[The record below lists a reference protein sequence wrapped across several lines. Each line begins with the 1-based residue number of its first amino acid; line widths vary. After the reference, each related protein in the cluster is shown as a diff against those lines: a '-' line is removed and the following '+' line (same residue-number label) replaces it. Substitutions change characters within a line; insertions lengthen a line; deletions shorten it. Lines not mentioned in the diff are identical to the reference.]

1 MKAAICERYGPP
13 EVVELRE
20 VERPVPTGDQVLVRV
35 RAASVN
41 RADLDGLTPRPEFVR
56 LFIGLRAPKNTSVGI
71 DVAGV
76 VEAVGPE
83 VTRFKP
89 GDEVFADL
97 FGNDGGTF
105 AEFVSAPEKKFESM
119 PVGMSFE
126 DASTLPHSAILALQ
140 GLRLRKGRTP
150 KPGDKVLING
160 ASGNVGP
167 FAVQIAKWMGAE
179 VTGAC
184 RTSKVDFV
192 RSLGADHVID
202 YTQVDYTTAAERY
215 DWILDTDSH
224 QPILPCAPRP
234 APQRRVRHAR
244 RDVWTDPP
252 GDAVGSAAV
261 ARQRPL
267 LGTRAVVEAVQPA
280 RRGQAQGADRRR
292 QAQAIHRSPLPAD
305 RGRRGAPPRQRRA
318 CTGQGG
324 HRPVSERHLGG
335 ENRIRLHLTGRP
347 VSPEQRIPAVW
358 CVRATRRI
366 GR

>member
-13 EVVELRE
+13 EVVEMRE
-20 VERPVPTGDQVLVRV
+20 VERPVPTGDQVLVQV

-56 LFIGLRAPKNTSVGI
+56 LFIGLRAPRNTSVGI

-224 QPILPCAPRP
+224 QSILRARRALRPNGVYVTLGGTSGPILQAMLL
-234 APQRRVRHAR
+234 
-244 RDVWTDPP
+244 
-252 GDAVGSAAV
+252 G
-261 ARQRPL
+261 PL
-267 LGTRAVVEAVQPA
+267 LSLASDRYSGLVLWWKPFNPPDVDKLKELIAAGKLKPFIDRRYPLTEVVEALRHVNDGLA
-280 RRGQAQGADRRR
+280 RGKVVV
-292 QAQAIHRSPLPAD
+292 LP
-305 RGRRGAPPRQRRA
+305 
-318 CTGQGG
+318 
-324 HRPVSERHLGG
+324 
-335 ENRIRLHLTGRP
+335 
-347 VSPEQRIPAVW
+347 
-358 CVRATRRI
+358 
-366 GR
+366 

>member
-13 EVVELRE
+13 EVVEIRE
-20 VERPVPTGDQVLVRV
+20 VERPVPTEDQVLVRV

-41 RADLDGLTPRPEFVR
+41 RADLDGLTPRPQFVR
-56 LFIGLRAPKNTSVGI
+56 LFIGLRAPRNSGVGI

-76 VEAVGPE
+76 VESVGPD

-105 AEFVSAPEKKFESM
+105 AEFVAAPEKKFASM
-119 PVGMSFE
+119 PIGMSFE

-202 YTQVDYTTAAERY
+202 YTKVDYTTTGERY

-224 QPILPCAPRP
+224 QSILR
-234 APQRRVRHAR
+234 AR
-244 RDVWTDPP
+244 RALRPNGVYVTL
-252 GDAVGSAAV
+252 GGMSG
-261 ARQRPL
+261 PL
-267 LGTRAVVEAVQPA
+267 LQAMLLGPPLSLASDRYSGLVLWWKPFNPPDVDKLKELIAAGHLKPFIDRRYPLTEVVEALRHVNDGLA
-280 RRGQAQGADRRR
+280 RGKVV
-292 QAQAIHRSPLPAD
+292 IVP
-305 RGRRGAPPRQRRA
+305 
-318 CTGQGG
+318 
-324 HRPVSERHLGG
+324 
-335 ENRIRLHLTGRP
+335 
-347 VSPEQRIPAVW
+347 
-358 CVRATRRI
+358 
-366 GR
+366 